1 MKSRRIATLAAALLL
16 LANATVPVPAAAA
29 TGLTAV
35 TLGSPGSSQRRGKTP
50 AEESNA
56 PPAGSVSR
64 PSSVQ
69 GPSVQTSAPQTSG
82 RQGSMQQSPGQATS
96 SQQPARQ
103 QNSAQLPPP
112 PRSPLPQEPVA
123 NTPPANSDDPGTIRI
138 DTTLVSIPVSV
149 LDRDGKYVPNLTKR
163 DFQLFEDGI
172 EQEISDFGPVEVP
185 FHVVLM
191 LDTSRSTAFRHEDIQ
206 QAAIAFVEQLRPDDR
221 VMVVSFDDKIYV
233 DSEFTSDRNRLRRA
247 IYGTKIGGGTKL
259 YDAVDL
265 VISERLEKVDGRK
278 AIVLFTDG
286 VDTTSKF
293 AKAATTLAQVEESGV
308 LVYPIRYYTADT
320 MGRNRGG
327 GNRGPVT
334 TIPWPLPPIMLPP
347 PRRPGRRWPFA
358 ANVAPQQWPQP
369 GPQQYPRGGAPEEY
383 RRGEQYLRDLAA
395 RSGARMYD
403 AETLYNLDSAFSSIA
418 NELRYQYALSY
429 YPTNAARDGSFR
441 RVRVRVSQANL
452 VVRARDGYRAASDN
466 SVVTETSS
474 SGGRERPRLGRQ

>member
-1 MKSRRIATLAAALLL
+1 M
-16 LANATVPVPAAAA
+16 
-29 TGLTAV
+29 
-35 TLGSPGSSQRRGKTP
+35 
-50 AEESNA
+50 
-56 PPAGSVSR
+56 
-64 PSSVQ
+64 
-69 GPSVQTSAPQTSG
+69 
-82 RQGSMQQSPGQATS
+82 
-96 SQQPARQ
+96 
-103 QNSAQLPPP
+103 
-112 PRSPLPQEPVA
+112 
-123 NTPPANSDDPGTIRI
+123 
-138 DTTLVSIPVSV
+138 SIPVSV

-206 QAAIAFVEQLRPDDR
+206 QAAIAFVEQLRSDDR

-308 LVYPIRYYTADT
+308 LVYPIRYYTAET
-320 MGRNRGG
+320 LGRSRGG
-327 GNRGPVT
+327 GNRGPVV
-334 TIPWPLPPIMLPP
+334 TIPWPLPPIVMPP
-347 PRRPGRRWPFA
+347 PRRGGRRWPFA
-358 ANVAPQQWPQP
+358 SNLAPQQWPP
-369 GPQQYPRGGAPEEY
+369 QYPRGGAPDEY
-383 RRGEQYLRDLAA
+383 RRGEQYLRDLAT
-395 RSGARMYD
+395 RSGARLYD
-403 AETLYNLDSAFSSIA
+403 AETLHSLDNAFSSIA

-441 RVRVRVSQANL
+441 RIRVRVSRVNL
-452 VVRARDGYRAASDN
+452 VVRAREGYRAANDN
-466 SVVTETSS
+466 PAATETSNG
-474 SGGRERPRLGRQ
+474 GGRERPRLGRQ

>member
-1 MKSRRIATLAAALLL
+1 M
-16 LANATVPVPAAAA
+16 
-29 TGLTAV
+29 
-35 TLGSPGSSQRRGKTP
+35 
-50 AEESNA
+50 
-56 PPAGSVSR
+56 
-64 PSSVQ
+64 
-69 GPSVQTSAPQTSG
+69 SG
-82 RQGSMQQSPGQATS
+82 
-96 SQQPARQ
+96 QQPSRQ
-103 QNSAQLPPP
+103 QNPAQQPPP
-112 PRSPLPQEPVA
+112 PRAPLPQEQVP
-123 NTPPANSDDPGTIRI
+123 NPPPANSDDSGTIKI

-206 QAAIAFVEQLRPDDR
+206 QAAIAFVEQLRSDDR

-247 IYGTKIGGGTKL
+247 INGTKIGGGTKL

-286 VDTTSKF
+286 VDSTSKF
-293 AKAATTLAQVEESGV
+293 AKAASTLAQVEESGV
-308 LVYPIRYYTADT
+308 LVYPIRYYTAET
-320 MGRNRGG
+320 LGRSRGG

-334 TIPWPLPPIMLPP
+334 TIPWPLPPIIMPP
-347 PRRPGRRWPFA
+347 PRRGGRRWPFTS
-358 ANVAPQQWPQP
+358 NVAPQQYPQWPP
-369 GPQQYPRGGAPEEY
+369 QYPRGGVPDEY

-403 AETLYNLDSAFSSIA
+403 ADTLTNLDNAFSSIA

-441 RVRVRVSQANL
+441 RIRVRVSRANL
-452 VVRARDGYRAASDN
+452 VVRARDGYRAANDN
-466 SVVTETSS
+466 PVATETSNG
-474 SGGRERPRLGRQ
+474 GGRDRPRLGRQ